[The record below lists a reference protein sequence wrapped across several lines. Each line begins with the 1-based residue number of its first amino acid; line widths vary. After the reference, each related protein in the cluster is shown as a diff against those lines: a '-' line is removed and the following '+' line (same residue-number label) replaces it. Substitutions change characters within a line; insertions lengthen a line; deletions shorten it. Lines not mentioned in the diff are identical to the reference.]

1 MTEMIIEK
9 TKITGKGQIQLP
21 VRIRRA
27 IGAKNGDEI
36 LFKLTDKGDI
46 LVELIKKRRI
56 SDFAGTLPVKKPFPG
71 IDEEEKNTRQIIAEK
86 MGNTMVKYDER
97 K

>member
-1 MTEMIIEK
+1 MIIEK

-21 VRIRRA
+21 VRIRKA
-27 IGAKNGDEI
+27 IGAKSGDEI

-46 LVELIKKRRI
+46 LLELIKKRSL

-71 IDEEEKNTRQIIAEK
+71 IDEEEENTRQIIAEK
-86 MGNTMVKYDER
+86 MGKTMVKYDER